1 MAPVLAVLAA
11 LALLLGLVTGYA
23 RLALFESDGFS
34 DRATAALDDD
44 AVKAEIARRVT
55 DDLVLNAN
63 ADLVAFRPVIES
75 VVEGIVSAGIFQ
87 NLFRTAARDVHS
99 AFFEGNQD
107 TATFTL
113 ADVGVV
119 LRGALQAL
127 APRISKE
134 IGGGTDVEVTPID
147 PPGWLTEMA
156 QAGRDLGSLS
166 VVLLVLGLVL
176 VAIALW
182 RSRDRRHTLLTF
194 GIAVVACGV
203 IAAVA
208 LGVVRTVLLA
218 RIDDTGIRDAARG
231 IWDAYLGDLR
241 NGLYVLAACGA
252 VVAAAAS
259 SLVRPVD
266 VADPLRRGWA
276 AVTTVP
282 ERRWVRV
289 VRALALIAVGVL
301 IVIEPDA
308 FLNLLALAVGLY
320 VAYAGVSEL
329 LRITIAPA
337 TEEQREA
344 ERTRGRRV
352 LVASGIAAA
361 VIIIGGA
368 IFIASG
374 GTVSERA
381 HAVETEGCNG
391 DTELC
396 DRPLNEVAFP
406 SAHNAMSAVTNPDWL
421 FGQQDAGFIDQL
433 EDGIRGMLID
443 AHYGQPTESGKV
455 KTDLSDLNPRERKMY
470 EELLGGEGLE
480 AAIRIRD
487 RIVNSK
493 PTGPRQV
500 YLCHKF
506 CELGAYPIVDAF
518 REYRDFLAVNPNEVL
533 MLVIEDY
540 VEPKDIADAVNE
552 SGLIDY
558 VYKGPLDPPPTL
570 QEMIDSGG
578 RVVIMAEKEG
588 GGSSIPWYHAGYD
601 DDLLAET
608 PYTFKKPEALLD
620 PKRVADS
627 CRPNRG
633 PDTALYFLLNNWID
647 TTPQPK
653 PSNAE
658 KVNAKKALSTRIRRC
673 ERLRDIYATLI
684 AVDFYQEGDLFD
696 VVQKL
701 NDSRG

>member
-127 APRISKE
+127 APKISKE
-134 IGGGTDVEVTPID
+134 IGGGADVDVTPID
-147 PPGWLTEMA
+147 PPGWLTELA
-156 QAGRDLGSLS
+156 QAGRDLGPLS

-208 LGVVRTVLLA
+208 LGVVRTIVLA

-231 IWDAYLGDLR
+231 IWDVYLGDLR
-241 NGLYVLAACGA
+241 NGLYVFAACGA

-259 SLVRPVD
+259 SLLRPVD

-289 VRALALIAVGVL
+289 VRALALIAVGAL

-308 FLNLLALAVGLY
+308 FLHLLALAVGLY

-352 LVASGIAAA
+352 LVASGIATA
-361 VIIIGGA
+361 VIVIGGA

-391 DTELC
+391 ATELC

-421 FGQQDAGFIDQL
+421 LGQQDAGFIDQL

-443 AHYGQPTESGKV
+443 AHYGEPTESGKV

-470 EELLGGEGLE
+470 EEMLGPEGLE

-487 RIVNSK
+487 RIVKSK

-506 CELGAYPIVDAF
+506 CELGAIPIVDAF
-518 REYRDFLAVNPNEVL
+518 REYRDFLAVNPEEVL
-533 MLVIEDY
+533 MIVIEDY
-540 VEPKDIADAVNE
+540 VEPEDIADAVKE

-588 GGSSIPWYHAGYD
+588 GGSSIPWYHAAYD
-601 DDLLAET
+601 ELVAET
-608 PYTFKKPEALLD
+608 PYTFKKPEELLD
-620 PKRVADS
+620 PKKLADS

-633 PDTALYFLLNNWID
+633 PDVALYFLLNNWID

-658 KVNAKKALSTRIRRC
+658 KVDAKQALITRIRRC
-673 ERLRDIYATLI
+673 QRLRNMYATLI

>member
-276 AVTTVP
+276 AVTRVP

-658 KVNAKKALSTRIRRC
+658 KVDAKQALITRIRRC
-673 ERLRDIYATLI
+673 QRLRDMYATLI
-684 AVDFYQEGDLFD
+684 AVDFDQEGDLFD

>member
-1 MAPVLAVLAA
+1 VLAVLAA
-11 LALLLGLVTGYA
+11 LALLAGLVTGYA
-23 RLALFESDGFS
+23 RLALFDSDGFS

-44 AVKAEIARRVT
+44 AVRAEIARRVT
-55 DDLVLNAN
+55 DDLVLNAS
-63 ADLVAFRPVIES
+63 ADLVAFRPVIEG
-75 VVEGIVSAGIFQ
+75 VVEGIVGAGIFQ

-99 AFFEGNQD
+99 AFFEGNQN

-119 LRGALQAL
+119 LRGALQTL
-127 APRISKE
+127 APRLSKE
-134 IGGGTDVEVTPID
+134 IGGGTDADVTPID
-147 PPGWLTEMA
+147 PPKWFTELA
-156 QAGRDLGSLS
+156 QAGRDLGPLA
-166 VVLLVLGLVL
+166 VILLVLGLVL

-182 RSRDRRHTLLTF
+182 RSRDRRRTLLVF
-194 GIAVVACGV
+194 GIAVVGCGV
-203 IAAVA
+203 VAAVA
-208 LGVVRTVLLA
+208 LGVVRTILLA

-241 NGLYVLAACGA
+241 DGLYVFAACGA
-252 VVAAAAS
+252 VIAAAAS

-266 VADPLRRGWA
+266 IADPLRRGWA
-276 AVTTVP
+276 AVTAVP

-289 VRALALIAVGVL
+289 VRALALIAAGVL

-308 FLNLLALAVGLY
+308 FLNLLGLAVGLY

-352 LVASGIAAA
+352 LVASGIASA

-381 HAVETEGCNG
+381 EAVETVGCNG
-391 DTELC
+391 ATELC
-396 DRPLNEVAFP
+396 DRPLNEVAFA
-406 SAHNAMSAVTNPDWL
+406 STHNAMSAVTNKDWL
-421 FGQQDAGFIDQL
+421 LGQQDAGFIDQL
-433 EDGIRGMLID
+433 EDGVRGLLID
-443 AHYGQPTESGKV
+443 AHYGQPTEGGQV
-455 KTDLSDLNPRERKMY
+455 KTDLSDLTGGERKTY
-470 EELLGGEGLE
+470 EETLGKEGLD
-480 AAIRIRD
+480 AALRIRD
-487 RIVNSK
+487 RLVNSK

-500 YLCHKF
+500 YLCHRF
-506 CELGAYPIVDAF
+506 CEIGAIPAVDAF

-533 MLVIEDY
+533 VIVIEDY
-540 VEPKDIADAVNE
+540 VQPADIQDAVKE

-578 RVVIMAEKEG
+578 RVVMMAEKDAG
-588 GGSSIPWYHAGYD
+588 GGSIRWYHEAYD
-601 DDLLAET
+601 DLVQET
-608 PYTFKKPEALLD
+608 PFTFKKPELLTAR
-620 PKRVADS
+620 KNLAAS
-627 CRPNRG
+627 CEPNRG
-633 PDTALYFLLNNWID
+633 PDDAPFFLLNNWVE

-658 KVNAKKALSTRIRRC
+658 KVNAKEALSMRIRRC
-673 ERLRDIYATLI
+673 ERLRDLYANLI
-684 AVDFYQEGDLFD
+684 AVDFYRQGDLFD
-696 VVQKL
+696 VTDKL
-701 NDSRG
+701 NAQRGE

>member
-1 MAPVLAVLAA
+1 MLAVLAA

-99 AFFEGNQD
+99 AFFAGNQD

-127 APRISKE
+127 APKISKE
-134 IGGGTDVEVTPID
+134 IGGGADVDVTPID

-156 QAGRDLGSLS
+156 QAGRDLGPLS

-208 LGVVRTVLLA
+208 LGVVRTIVLA

-241 NGLYVLAACGA
+241 NGLYVFAACGA

-259 SLVRPVD
+259 SLLRPVD

-289 VRALALIAVGVL
+289 VRALALIAVGAL

-308 FLNLLALAVGLY
+308 FLHLLALAVGLY

-352 LVASGIAAA
+352 LVASGIATA
-361 VIIIGGA
+361 VIVIGGA

-391 DTELC
+391 ADGALRSPAQRGGVSLGAQRDVGGDQPGLAAGPAGRGLHRSARGRDSRAA
-396 DRPLNEVAFP
+396 DRRALRP
-406 SAHNAMSAVTNPDWL
+406 AHRERQGEDRSLGSQPARAQDVREGARPRGAGRGASHSRPDR
-421 FGQQDAGFIDQL
+421 QL
-433 EDGIRGMLID
+433 EADGPAPGLPLSPVLRARRDPDRRRLPRVPRLPRG
-443 AHYGQPTESGKV
+443 
-455 KTDLSDLNPRERKMY
+455 R
-470 EELLGGEGLE
+470 
-480 AAIRIRD
+480 
-487 RIVNSK
+487 
-493 PTGPRQV
+493 
-500 YLCHKF
+500 
-506 CELGAYPIVDAF
+506 
-518 REYRDFLAVNPNEVL
+518 
-533 MLVIEDY
+533 
-540 VEPKDIADAVNE
+540 
-552 SGLIDY
+552 
-558 VYKGPLDPPPTL
+558 
-570 QEMIDSGG
+570 
-578 RVVIMAEKEG
+578 
-588 GGSSIPWYHAGYD
+588 
-601 DDLLAET
+601 
-608 PYTFKKPEALLD
+608 
-620 PKRVADS
+620 
-627 CRPNRG
+627 
-633 PDTALYFLLNNWID
+633 
-647 TTPQPK
+647 
-653 PSNAE
+653 
-658 KVNAKKALSTRIRRC
+658 TRTRC
-673 ERLRDIYATLI
+673 
-684 AVDFYQEGDLFD
+684 
-696 VVQKL
+696 
-701 NDSRG
+701 